1 VTADILSAL
10 RSGSTGSVDLPRSQV
25 GSPPQHLLITL
36 LADYW
41 SGQTEPLPSG
51 ALVRLAGEFG
61 VTAVG
66 ARAALSRLARRGLLA
81 YSKVGRNTYYGLTKR
96 TAEALEASRHR
107 VLSFGERPPPWDGYW
122 TVAAFSLP
130 EERRDLRH
138 SLRAQLRWLGFA
150 PLFDGM
156 WVSPRTPAAETWQ
169 VLKDLEISSATV
181 LRAREFG
188 RPGGRALIDA
198 FDLSSLRELYGSLI
212 DQYEPLVQRI
222 AQGQVSAREALVART
237 AVMGTWRSFPALDPD
252 LPDELLPEDW
262 PRRAARQVFTEV
274 YNGLGPLAV
283 IRVRQ
288 ILATSAPGLAD
299 LARHLTTAEVLSAV
313 APAGR

>member
-10 RSGSTGSVDLPRSQV
+10 RSGSAGPVDLPRSQV

-81 YSKVGRNTYYGLTKR
+81 YSKVGRNTYYGLTER

-130 EERRDLRH
+130 EERRTCGIRCGP
-138 SLRAQLRWLGFA
+138 SSAG
-150 PLFDGM
+150 
-156 WVSPRTPAAETWQ
+156 WVSRRCSTACGCRRGPRP
-169 VLKDLEISSATV
+169 
-181 LRAREFG
+181 R
-188 RPGGRALIDA
+188 RPGR
-198 FDLSSLRELYGSLI
+198 Y
-212 DQYEPLVQRI
+212 
-222 AQGQVSAREALVART
+222 
-237 AVMGTWRSFPALDPD
+237 
-252 LPDELLPEDW
+252 
-262 PRRAARQVFTEV
+262 
-274 YNGLGPLAV
+274 
-283 IRVRQ
+283 
-288 ILATSAPGLAD
+288 
-299 LARHLTTAEVLSAV
+299 
-313 APAGR
+313 

>member
-1 VTADILSAL
+1 ML
-10 RSGSTGSVDLPRSQV
+10 Q
-25 GSPPQHLLITL
+25 
-36 LADYW
+36 
-41 SGQTEPLPSG
+41 
-51 ALVRLAGEFG
+51 
-61 VTAVG
+61 
-66 ARAALSRLARRGLLA
+66 
-81 YSKVGRNTYYGLTKR
+81 
-96 TAEALEASRHR
+96 
-107 VLSFGERPPPWDGYW
+107 
-122 TVAAFSLP
+122 
-130 EERRDLRH
+130 
-138 SLRAQLRWLGFA
+138 
-150 PLFDGM
+150 
-156 WVSPRTPAAETWQ
+156 
-169 VLKDLEISSATV
+169 DLEISSATV

-198 FDLSSLRELYGSLI
+198 FDLSSLRELYGGLI

-252 LPDELLPEDW
+252 LPDELLPGDW

-288 ILATSAPGLAD
+288 ILATSAPGLSD

>member
-1 VTADILSAL
+1 
-10 RSGSTGSVDLPRSQV
+10 
-25 GSPPQHLLITL
+25 
-36 LADYW
+36 
-41 SGQTEPLPSG
+41 
-51 ALVRLAGEFG
+51 
-61 VTAVG
+61 
-66 ARAALSRLARRGLLA
+66 
-81 YSKVGRNTYYGLTKR
+81 
-96 TAEALEASRHR
+96 
-107 VLSFGERPPPWDGYW
+107 
-122 TVAAFSLP
+122 
-130 EERRDLRH
+130 
-138 SLRAQLRWLGFA
+138 
-150 PLFDGM
+150 M
-156 WVSPRTPAAETWQ
+156 WVSPRTPATETWQ

-188 RPGGRALIDA
+188 RAGGRALIDA
-198 FDLSSLRELYGSLI
+198 FDLSSLRELYGGLI

-262 PRRAARQVFTEV
+262 PRHAARQVFTEV

-299 LARHLTTAEVLSAV
+299 QARHLTTAEVLSAV

>member
-1 VTADILSAL
+1 
-10 RSGSTGSVDLPRSQV
+10 
-25 GSPPQHLLITL
+25 L
-36 LADYW
+36 LAGYW
-41 SGQTEPLPSG
+41 PGQAELLPSG

-81 YSKVGRNTYYGLTKR
+81 CAKAGRNTYGLTER

-107 VLSFGERPPPWDGYW
+107 VLSFGEHPVPGDGHW

-130 EERRDLRH
+130 GERRDLRH

-156 WVSPRTPAAETWQ
+156 WVSPRTPPTETWQ
-169 VLKDLEISSATV
+169 VLQDLGISSATV

-198 FDLSSLRELYGSLI
+198 FGLSSLRGLYGGLI
-212 DQYEPLVQRI
+212 GQYEPLVRRI

-237 AVMGTWRSFPALDPD
+237 AVMGAWRSFPALDPD
-252 LPDELLPEDW
+252 LPDELRPGDW
-262 PRRAARQVFTEV
+262 PRHAARQLFTEV

-288 ILATSAPGLAD
+288 ILATCASGLA
-299 LARHLTTAEVLSAV
+299 
-313 APAGR
+313 AG

>member
-1 VTADILSAL
+1 MTADILTAL
-10 RSGSTGSVDLPRSQV
+10 RSGSNGSVDLPRSQV

-41 SGQTEPLPSG
+41 SGQAEPLPSG

-81 YSKVGRNTYYGLTKR
+81 YSKVGRNTYYGLTER

-156 WVSPRTPAAETWQ
+156 WVSPRTPATEAWQ
-169 VLKDLEISSATV
+169 V
-181 LRAREFG
+181 
-188 RPGGRALIDA
+188 
-198 FDLSSLRELYGSLI
+198 
-212 DQYEPLVQRI
+212 
-222 AQGQVSAREALVART
+222 
-237 AVMGTWRSFPALDPD
+237 
-252 LPDELLPEDW
+252 
-262 PRRAARQVFTEV
+262 
-274 YNGLGPLAV
+274 
-283 IRVRQ
+283 
-288 ILATSAPGLAD
+288 
-299 LARHLTTAEVLSAV
+299 
-313 APAGR
+313 